1 MSVQA
6 SYAGEVEYNNTKG
19 ILLKLAFTLFY
30 GANGV
35 GDLLNLAPYESE
47 QNPTGIKDPLLA
59 YNTII
64 GEPPNNIGL
73 FNENLGG
80 WYIQL
85 APNAAPTLANLGV
98 RVFAPGGAELNTNQA
113 YPAAML
119 NGSATLQVFLPL
131 Q

>member
-30 GANGV
+30 GINGV

-64 GEPPNNIGL
+64 GAPPKNIGL
-73 FNENLGG
+73 FNEDLGG
-80 WYIQL
+80 GYIQL
-85 APNAAPTLANLGV
+85 TPNANPTLANLGV
-98 RVFAPGGAELNTNQA
+98 RVFAPGGAELNTNQV
-113 YPAAML
+113 YPAAVL
-119 NGSATLQVFLPL
+119 NGSAVLEVFLPL

>member
-1 MSVQA
+1 MIQA

-19 ILLKLAFTLFY
+19 ILLKLAFTKFY
-30 GANGV
+30 GVNGV

-47 QNPTGIKDPLLA
+47 QNPNGILDPKLA

-64 GEPPNNIGL
+64 GEPPEKIGV
-73 FNENLGG
+73 FNEDLGG
-80 WYIQL
+80 YYIQL
-85 APNAAPTLANLGV
+85 TPNANPTLVNLGV

-119 NGSATLQVFLPL
+119 NGSATLEVFLPL